1 MNITLEQ
8 VMAINGL
15 LQKIKDQKMPIKT
28 SYKLVQLAN
37 EIELK
42 VKFFEEKMQ
51 QIISDYGEKDEDGEF
66 KKTEEGTGIII
77 KPNCAEVCQK
87 EIFELSNLE
96 VELKDNHAF
105 SLDELDGIE
114 FSIEDLKILM
124 PFIKEDK

>member
-66 KKTEEGTGIII
+66 KKT
-77 KPNCAEVCQK
+77 
-87 EIFELSNLE
+87 
-96 VELKDNHAF
+96 
-105 SLDELDGIE
+105 
-114 FSIEDLKILM
+114 
-124 PFIKEDK
+124 